1 MKDKIKKLITD
12 KKLISSAASCL
23 FLLVAIVIVVVA
35 VMQKGLAWFSQ
46 NKNVTGSG
54 MSLTVR
60 ADYMRFDDTFT
71 AKAVMNETEIA
82 AGTYRRDTDGK
93 YYLLQEDENGSATS
107 EFDTSSG
114 AKKSVFYDSLYPGE
128 YIEMTF
134 RFTCA
139 ESRRNEKSGYKLYFD
154 GLTPGKDSAGNN
166 TGCDTFE
173 AGDGTNKMTYSILG
187 IYRLE
192 AGTYNEKGTFTPYTN
207 AGGFLNDF
215 TPIDNDHPAPATADI
230 YKGNWSGAEWETLTI
245 RLHIDLSE
253 YNKLPGVVSNLLAE
267 KSARIASVV
276 LAPDEGG
283 ENA

>member
-35 VMQKGLAWFSQ
+35 VMPKGLAWFSQ

-128 YIEMTF
+128 
-134 RFTCA
+134 
-139 ESRRNEKSGYKLYFD
+139 
-154 GLTPGKDSAGNN
+154 
-166 TGCDTFE
+166 
-173 AGDGTNKMTYSILG
+173 
-187 IYRLE
+187 
-192 AGTYNEKGTFTPYTN
+192 
-207 AGGFLNDF
+207 
-215 TPIDNDHPAPATADI
+215 
-230 YKGNWSGAEWETLTI
+230 
-245 RLHIDLSE
+245 
-253 YNKLPGVVSNLLAE
+253 
-267 KSARIASVV
+267 
-276 LAPDEGG
+276 
-283 ENA
+283 